1 MWVQLGEDEFGRMLD
16 EILEE
21 NGVNRQGVRFDKE
34 ARTALSFVTLKEDG
48 EREFMFYRHP
58 SADMQLKESELDFD
72 LIGKATILHF
82 GSVSL
87 ISEPC
92 RGAHLAAI
100 KAARAAGI
108 FLSYDPNVRLPLWP
122 SSAIARQRIMSIWNQ
137 VHFIKV
143 YIEQAS
149 FLPNIP
155 IHSNYHYIFTLLL
168 FTKKMVFPLHFKKS
182 CHVFMPI
189 FISEKNSTFFN
200 IYIEVF

>member
-1 MWVQLGEDEFGRMLD
+1 MQLGEDEFGRMLD

-143 YIEQAS
+143 YIEQARLQFFYQIFQFTPIIII
-149 FLPNIP
+149 FL
-155 IHSNYHYIFTLLL
+155 HYYYSLKKWFFLYTLKNRATSLCQFLYQRKTLLFL
-168 FTKKMVFPLHFKKS
+168 
-182 CHVFMPI
+182 
-189 FISEKNSTFFN
+189 
-200 IYIEVF
+200 IYI